1 MRGHAKIELTNIKTG
16 ETEVVEHSNMFTN
29 ALQEIM
35 KPVGKMLFTT
45 MYETTAHYCKYL
57 TGLVCFGE
65 PIEENPEIIL
75 PPVGNDIVACGTNYA
90 YTGRNTMCGSFNVVD
105 STKEND
111 KDLNPD
117 ADIKLV
123 WEFAGNQ
130 GNGTISCLSLT
141 SQMAPMYSMF
151 GSKAPNPDVR
161 TSKPSNVTSYEKGY
175 SISGQD
181 YIAAIY
187 SSRDRLLYA
196 DYQSN
201 TVYFSSGE
209 NFDLDAPD
217 NIKASGK
224 IKLRRFKTS
233 LSSVLLRDP
242 ARGGFTSEDKTSD
255 YIYVDV
261 PEEILNTITEKCIYI
276 CGGIYSDEGYIYCY
290 IKPCVTNGKDYV
302 EIEVDEI
309 LNILK
314 ISVSNWSTQVIKVKN
329 TTGTKCRV
337 YSLEPNYNYA
347 MFNYP
352 RSNTMAITNNYLL
365 LCNSDTTGI
374 FLINLSNNADVTKLK
389 NPEETGDLKGLV
401 KGNFVSENKIYFSV
415 QSGGNFVVLDPKTKK
430 TYYTE
435 FSTGNAGSSSCLHSV
450 YGSPLLY
457 IAGDVSSN
465 SILYYQLTKLPFY
478 IATIN
483 NLDVPVV
490 KTPAQT
496 MKITYTLTSKAEELP
511 EQE

>member
-45 MYETTAHYCKYL
+45 ISETTAHYCKYL

-75 PPVGNDIVACGTNYA
+75 PPVGNDIIAYGTNYA

-141 SQMAPMYSMF
+141 SQKAPMYSMF
-151 GSKAPNPDVR
+151 GSKAANPDVM
-161 TSKPSNVTSYEKGY
+161 TSRPGNVTVY
-175 SISGQD
+175 INNFDD
-181 YIAAIY
+181 Y
-187 SSRDRLLYA
+187 RPMVRVENTDRLFYA
-196 DYQSN
+196 DYQN
-201 TVYFSSGE
+201 NALYFVSQNNFYQASPE
-209 NFDLDAPD
+209 N
-217 NIKASGK
+217 IVTTGK
-224 IKLRRFKTS
+224 IKLKRLKTS
-233 LSSVLLRDP
+233 LSSVLLRQPEGD
-242 ARGGFTSEDKTSD
+242 RLLSEEIIEYV
-255 YIYVDV
+255 YIDI
-261 PEEILNTITEKCIYI
+261 PEEIRNTFIEGWKYI
-276 CGGIYSDEGYIYCY
+276 FGGVYSDEGYFYCY
-290 IKPCVTNGKDYV
+290 FKPSISHEPSI
-302 EIEVDEI
+302 EIEEV
-309 LNILK
+309 LKILK
-314 ISVSNWSTQVIKVKN
+314 VRVSDWSTQVINVKN
-329 TTGTKCRV
+329 TTGSKCRLS
-337 YSLEPNYNYA
+337 YIGSEP
-347 MFNYP
+347 FP
-352 RSNTMAITNNYLL
+352 SVSFMAITNNYLL
-365 LCNSDTTGI
+365 LSSASGI
-374 FLINLSNNADVTKLK
+374 YSINLSNNADVTKIK
-389 NPEETGDLKGLV
+389 NPEETGDLIGRLFGL
-401 KGNFVSENKIYFSV
+401 
-415 QSGGNFVVLDPKTKK
+415 FVVGGKMYFKLESSSSNYMIFDPETKK

-435 FSTGNAGSSSCLHSV
+435 VNVVHLGGSAGTEICNVS
-450 YGSPLLY
+450 GSPLLCICADY
-457 IAGDVSSN
+457 DRYG
-465 SILYYQLTKLPFY
+465 YYSYKLTKLPFY